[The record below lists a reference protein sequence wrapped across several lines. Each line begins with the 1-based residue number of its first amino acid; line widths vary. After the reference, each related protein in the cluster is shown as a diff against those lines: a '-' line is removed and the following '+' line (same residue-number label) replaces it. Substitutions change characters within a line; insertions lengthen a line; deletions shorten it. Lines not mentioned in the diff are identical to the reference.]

1 MSGSVNKVILI
12 GNVGRNPEIRT
23 SADGKKIANFSLA
36 TSETYKDKTG
46 QKQEKT
52 EWTNVAVFNS
62 GLVDLVERYVSKGSR
77 IFVDGSLRT
86 RKWTDKSGIERY
98 TTEVV
103 LSGYNCNLFLLDAT
117 EKGKIAKDDSDGWDN
132 SPKAS
137 EDFNDEIPF
146 S

>member
-1 MSGSVNKVILI
+1 MSGSVNKVVLI
-12 GNVGRNPEIRT
+12 GNVGRTPEIRN
-23 SADGKKIANFSLA
+23 SSEGKKIASFSLA
-36 TSETYKDKTG
+36 TSETYKDKNG

-52 EWTNVAVFNS
+52 EWTNVAVFNT
-62 GLVDLVERYVSKGSR
+62 GLAELVERYVSKGSR
-77 IFVDGSLRT
+77 IYVEGSLHT

-103 LSGYNCNLFLLDAT
+103 VSGYNCNLCLLDAK

-137 EDFNDEIPF
+137 EDLNDEIPF
-146 S
+146 

>member
-1 MSGSVNKVILI
+1 MSGSVNRVCLL

-23 SADGKKIANFSLA
+23 SAEGKKIANFSIA
-36 TSETYKDKTG
+36 TSETYKDKNG

-62 GLVDLVERYVSKGSR
+62 GLAELVERYVSKGSR
-77 IFVDGSLRT
+77 IYVEGSLHT

-103 LSGYNCNLFLLDAT
+103 VSGYNCNLCLLDAT

-137 EDFNDEIPF
+137 EDLNDEIPF
-146 S
+146 

>member
-1 MSGSVNKVILI
+1 MSGSVNKVVLI

-23 SADGKKIANFSLA
+23 SAEGKKIANFSIA
-36 TSETYKDKTG
+36 TSESYKDKNG

-52 EWTNVAVFNS
+52 EWTNVAVFNP
-62 GLVDLVERYVSKGSR
+62 GLAELVDRYVSKGSR
-77 IFVDGSLRT
+77 IYIEGSLHT

-103 LSGYNCNLFLLDAT
+103 VSGYNCNLCLLDAT
-117 EKGKIAKDDSDGWDN
+117 EKGKIEKDDSDGWDN

-137 EDFNDEIPF
+137 EDLNDEIPF
-146 S
+146 

>member
-1 MSGSVNKVILI
+1 MSGSVNRVCLL

-23 SADGKKIANFSLA
+23 SAEGKKIANFSLA
-36 TSETYKDKTG
+36 TSETYKDKNG

-62 GLVDLVERYVSKGSR
+62 GLAELVERYVSKGSR
-77 IFVDGSLRT
+77 IYVEGSLHT

-103 LSGYNCNLFLLDAT
+103 LSGYNCNLCLLDSQ
-117 EKGKIAKDDSDGWDN
+117 GKADKDDSDGWDN

-137 EDFNDEIPF
+137 EDLSDEIPW
-146 S
+146 

>member
-1 MSGSVNKVILI
+1 MSGSVNNVILI

-23 SADGKKIANFSLA
+23 SAEGKKIANFSLA
-36 TSETYKDKTG
+36 TSESWKDKNG

-52 EWTNVAVFNS
+52 EWHNVVVFNS
-62 GLVDLVERYVSKGSR
+62 GLSELVDLYVSKGSK
-77 IFVDGSLRT
+77 VYVEGALQT

-103 LSGYNCNLFLLDAT
+103 LSGYNCNICLLDAK
-117 EKGKIAKDDSDGWDN
+117 EKGKIEKDNSDVWDN

>member
-1 MSGSVNKVILI
+1 MSISINRVCLI
-12 GNVGRNPEIRT
+12 GNVGRTPEIRN
-23 SADGKKIANFSLA
+23 SSEGKKIASFSLA
-36 TSETYKDKTG
+36 TSETYKDKNG

-52 EWTNVAVFNS
+52 EWTNVAVFNT
-62 GLVDLVERYVSKGSR
+62 GLAELVERYVSKGSR
-77 IFVDGSLRT
+77 IYVEGSLHT

-103 LSGYNCNLFLLDAT
+103 VSGYNCNLCLLDAT

-137 EDFNDEIPF
+137 EDLNDEIPF
-146 S
+146 

>member
-36 TSETYKDKTG
+36 TSETYKDKNG

-62 GLVDLVERYVSKGSR
+62 GLAELVDRYVTKGSR
-77 IFVDGSLRT
+77 IYVEGSLRT

-103 LSGYNCNLFLLDAT
+103 LSGYNCNLCLLDAP
-117 EKGKIAKDDSDGWDN
+117 EKGKIAKDNSDGWDN
-132 SPKAS
+132 SPNAS

>member
-62 GLVDLVERYVSKGSR
+62 GLVELVERYVSKGSR
-77 IFVDGSLRT
+77 IFVEGSLRT

-103 LSGYNCNLFLLDAT
+103 LSGYNCNLCLLDAS

-146 S
+146 